1 MGNVVS
7 AKEMPEMEITVRYFT
22 IIRNI
27 TGTRE
32 EKIDAKEGSTVE
44 DVLKTL
50 GTRYGKEFERYISSG
65 RDHKG
70 MKLLFF
76 VDGRNI
82 EGSDGFKTILR
93 SGNTLAIMPPVA
105 GG

>member
-1 MGNVVS
+1 MQI
-7 AKEMPEMEITVRYFT
+7 KVRYFT
-22 IIRNI
+22 IVRSI

-32 EKIDAKEGSTVE
+32 ENLDAEEGSTVE
-44 DVLKTL
+44 DVLKML
-50 GTRYGKEFERYISSG
+50 GARYGKEFERYISSG
-65 RDHKG
+65 RSHKG

-82 EGSDGFKTILR
+82 EGSDGFKTKL
-93 SGNTLAIMPPVA
+93 GNGDVLAIMPPVA

>member
-1 MGNVVS
+1 
-7 AKEMPEMEITVRYFT
+7 MEITVHYFT
-22 IIRNI
+22 VLRSV

-50 GTRYGKEFERYISSG
+50 STKYGKEFDRYLFSG
-65 RDHKG
+65 REHEG
-70 MKLLFF
+70 LRVIFF

-82 EGSDGFKTILR
+82 EGADGFKTKLK
-93 SGNTLAIMPPVA
+93 SGNVLAIMPPIA

>member
-1 MGNVVS
+1 
-7 AKEMPEMEITVRYFT
+7 MEVTVRYFT
-22 IIRNI
+22 IIRDI

-32 EKIDAKEGSTVE
+32 EKIDAEEGSTVE
-44 DVLKTL
+44 DVLRILVK
-50 GTRYGKEFERYISSG
+50 RYGKEFERYISSG

-76 VDGRNI
+76 VDGRNV
-82 EGSDGFKTILR
+82 EGSDGFKTRLR
-93 SGNTLAIMPPVA
+93 SGNVLAIMPPVA

>member
-1 MGNVVS
+1 
-7 AKEMPEMEITVRYFT
+7 MEVTVRYFT
-22 IIRNI
+22 ILRNI
-27 TGTRE
+27 TGIHE
-32 EKIDAKEGSTVE
+32 EKISAEEGSTVE
-44 DVLKTL
+44 DVLKIL
-50 GTRYGKEFERYISSG
+50 GARYGREFERYIYSG

-82 EGSDGFKTILR
+82 DGFDGFKTRLR
-93 SGNTLAIMPPVA
+93 NGNTLAIMPPVA

>member
-1 MGNVVS
+1 
-7 AKEMPEMEITVRYFT
+7 MEIIIRYFT
-22 IIRNI
+22 VLRDL

-32 EKIDAKEGSTVE
+32 EKMNAEEGSTVE

-50 GTRYGKEFERYISSG
+50 GARYGNEFERYIFSG
-65 RDHKG
+65 REHRG
-70 MKLLFF
+70 LRLLFF

-82 EGSDGFKTILR
+82 EGSDGFKTRLK
-93 SGNTLAIMPPVA
+93 SGSVLAIMPPVA

>member
-1 MGNVVS
+1 
-7 AKEMPEMEITVRYFT
+7 MEITVRYFT
-22 IIRNI
+22 VLRSV

-44 DVLKTL
+44 DVLEILITK
-50 GTRYGKEFERYISSG
+50 YGKEFERFIFSG
-65 RDHKG
+65 RGEHRG
-70 MKLLFF
+70 LKLVFF

-82 EGSDGFKTILR
+82 EGSEVFKTKLT
-93 SGNTLAIMPPVA
+93 SGNVLAIMPPIA